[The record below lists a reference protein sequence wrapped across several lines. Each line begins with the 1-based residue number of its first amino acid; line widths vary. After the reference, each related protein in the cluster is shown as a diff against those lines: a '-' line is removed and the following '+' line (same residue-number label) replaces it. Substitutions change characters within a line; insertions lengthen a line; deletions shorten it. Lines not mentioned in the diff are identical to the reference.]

1 MPSHPTSSRNPRPTA
16 AADSNSN
23 DDDLHAEF
31 NKVFTNCYNL
41 QDELVKFDDITD
53 QVFKTTLYGF
63 IGNLVSSE
71 TSSSLCP
78 LLMLCYVERVT
89 RAC

>member
-1 MPSHPTSSRNPRPTA
+1 MPSHPSSAHKPRLTA
-16 AADSNSN
+16 AVDSDSN